1 MTAPRCRHALYP
13 EPILIDGIPHEPAA
27 VIAALESQVTERRRK
42 AIARVVADRTW
53 NVVSVLEGIY
63 DFGNINAVMR
73 SAEALSF
80 QRMHAIET
88 VADYKEANRVA
99 QGAEKWIDLVRW
111 KTTSDCVAHLKGKG
125 YRILATSLEG
135 AEPIGDYAFDQP
147 TALVFGNERAGV
159 TDEMLEAADGCVRI
173 PMAGFTQ
180 SFNISVAAALCFYH
194 IRQDRIARL
203 GAHGDLS
210 PEEQE
215 HLIASYYARH
225 VTTAP
230 AIMRR
235 IAADAD

>member
-1 MTAPRCRHALYP
+1 M
-13 EPILIDGIPHEPAA
+13 
-27 VIAALESQVTERRRK
+27 
-42 AIARVVADRTW
+42 ARVIADRTW
-53 NVVSVLEGIY
+53 SVVSVLEGIY

-73 SAEALSF
+73 SAEALGF

-88 VADYKEANRVA
+88 VAEYKQANRVA

-111 KTTSDCVAHLKGKG
+111 TTTADCVAHLKDNG

-135 AEPIGDYAFDQP
+135 AKPIDDYDFDVP
-147 TALVFGNERAGV
+147 TAIVFGNEQRGV
-159 TDEMLEAADGCVRI
+159 TDEMLAAADGCVRI

-203 GAHGDLS
+203 GAQGDLTD
-210 PEEQE
+210 EQRE
-215 HLIASYYARH
+215 HLLASYYARH
-225 VTTAP
+225 VVSAP

-235 IAADAD
+235 VGRPAPPE